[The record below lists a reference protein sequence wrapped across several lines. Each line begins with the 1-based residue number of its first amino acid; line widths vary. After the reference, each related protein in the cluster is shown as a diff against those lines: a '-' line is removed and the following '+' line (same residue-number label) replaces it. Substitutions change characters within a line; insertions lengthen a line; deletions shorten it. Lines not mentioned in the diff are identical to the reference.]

1 MTSKEALKIL
11 NYVIQ
16 NNLELELYN
25 ELHSIISNK
34 YKKLEKEIALRRN
47 QMEIARRLNKNKFV
61 SYALE
66 EEPENSPLLKVEE

>member
-1 MTSKEALKIL
+1 MINNELLKIL

-34 YKKLEKEIALRRN
+34 YKKLEKENSLRRS

-66 EEPENSPLLKVEE
+66 EEPENSPLLKVED